1 MDLDWSDMPTD
12 QRPLSRTQLCPLKIV
27 IKSLVDRVERRR
39 FAIVLPAEEGIGLD
53 RWEQSFA

>member
-1 MDLDWSDMPTD
+1 
-12 QRPLSRTQLCPLKIV
+12 V